1 MELIDD
7 EYEILEDN
15 ITRRY
20 PGVSVNEIL
29 LLSACKSGNY
39 DIIQWIL
46 SFDYKF
52 MFSLLDN
59 LGFYIACENNHVEIA
74 KSIYKRCNVKCT
86 EEIIFMCC
94 EEGNLDILIWLY
106 ETFPHVFYS
115 LNHDK
120 KYEIFE
126 LACNYIEIA
135 VWLSTVYNDIPI
147 YKDNHNLFLESC
159 KYQHLELA
167 CLLVSMRN
175 GGYFIQI
182 VDDEIVHYDIISDLV
197 INNKIKIGGTYECVI
212 CYKTANIVTE
222 CFHYYCTE
230 CLETH
235 INKNNRNCPY
245 CRAYMCDNK
254 MAKIII

>member
-20 PGVSVNEIL
+20 PSISVNEIL

-39 DIIQWIL
+39 DILQWIL

-74 KSIYKRCNVKCT
+74 KSIYKRCNVICN
-86 EEIIFMCC
+86 EEIIIMCF
-94 EEGNLDILIWLY
+94 EEGNFDILIWLY
-106 ETFPHVFYS
+106 DTFPNIFYS
-115 LNHDK
+115 FNHEK

-135 VWLSTVYNDIPI
+135 VWLSTIYNDIPI

-167 CLLVSMRN
+167 TLLVSMRN

-182 VDDEIVHYDIISDLV
+182 VDNEIVHYDIVSDLV
-197 INNKIKIGGTYECVI
+197 INNEIKIGGTYECAI
-212 CYKTANIVTE
+212 CYKTADIVTE
-222 CFHYYCTE
+222 CYHFYCNE